1 MAQYELVFS
10 GKLVE
15 GFELEQVKQNVA
27 NLFKASAA
35 QVEQM
40 FSGRDVVL
48 RNRLD
53 DATGKKYQAILQKNG
68 ALCSLRLMGQAVP
81 ASGTASSAAS
91 APTPEEA
98 PPPPSSASPQ
108 PPKSVSEPATKAVK
122 PVQAPPGALPVAG
135 EKVDEILHGLSWDLA
150 PAGTDLADHG
160 EDLPTVEPDTSHLSI
175 APPGE
180 DLGQKKAPPPPPAP
194 DTSHL
199 KLEK

>member
-10 GKLVE
+10 GKLVD
-15 GFELEQVKQNVA
+15 GFAPEQVKQNVA
-27 NLFKASAA
+27 NLFKASPA

-68 ALCSLRLMGQAVP
+68 ALCSLRPMGQAAENPKAQPAP
-81 ASGTASSAAS
+81 ASPTPAS
-91 APTPEEA
+91 APTPPPA
-98 PPPPSSASPQ
+98 PARPAATTPPGA
-108 PPKSVSEPATKAVK
+108 AVK
-122 PVQAPPGALPVAG
+122 SGGVQVPPGALPVAG
-135 EKVDEILHGLSWDLA
+135 EKVDEILNGVSWDVA
-150 PAGTDLADHG
+150 PAGTDLAEHSD
-160 EDLPTVEPDTSHLSI
+160 DLPTVEPDTSHLSI

-180 DLGQKKAPPPPPAP
+180 NLGQKKAPPPPPAP